1 MAGDTKI
8 FELLKLDPHIQDV
21 IQHLPVYDGK
31 FDPKA
36 YIDWELKVDNEFDE
50 HDLSEKQK
58 IYIASNVLTKFAL
71 LEWKHICRHNKVPDV
86 GKTSNF
92 FLEMHSFLHIMLII
106 CLQN

>member
-21 IQHLPVYDGK
+21 IQHLPLYDGK

-50 HDLSEKQK
+50 HDLSETRK
-58 IYIASNVLTKFAL
+58 
-71 LEWKHICRHNKVPDV
+71 
-86 GKTSNF
+86 
-92 FLEMHSFLHIMLII
+92 
-106 CLQN
+106 